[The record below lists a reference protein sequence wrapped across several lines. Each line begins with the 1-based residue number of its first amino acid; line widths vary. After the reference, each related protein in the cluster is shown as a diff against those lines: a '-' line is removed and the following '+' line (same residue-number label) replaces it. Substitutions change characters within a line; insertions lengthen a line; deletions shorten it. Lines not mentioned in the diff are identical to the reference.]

1 MINKTSI
8 LCIIFS
14 IFIITA
20 CGSTY
25 KAKPLPFKTP
35 GAYPNAQE
43 VAGATVAAKAYDNS
57 SEAKEVFGFDALKA
71 GMLPVQVIFDNHGT
85 STLEVDTSQTFL
97 EDTEGNLWPILA
109 KNIAYE
115 RATKYAQTKE
125 TFKEGA
131 YGSFL
136 GAAGGALIGAA
147 VGIVSGENVASE
159 AGKGAAAGAAAGGVI
174 GGTSGYTSNKANKS
188 IMDDLKQK
196 SLQTS
201 DIGPKSLS
209 YGVIFFPGE
218 TKAAKRL
225 RLKVTDMDTGATSV
239 LFLDF

>member
-1 MINKTSI
+1 MKNKSLI
-8 LCIIFS
+8 LCIVLS
-14 IFIITA
+14 IFIFA
-20 CGSTY
+20 SCSSTY

-35 GAYPNAQE
+35 TAYGNAT
-43 VAGATVAAKAYDNS
+43 VVSGATVAAKAYDDPA
-57 SEAKEVFGFDALKA
+57 EAKEVFGFDAIKA
-71 GMLPVQVIFDNHGT
+71 GMLPVQIIFDNQGS
-85 STLEVDTSQTFL
+85 STLEVDTTQTFL
-97 EDTEGNLWPILA
+97 EDVEGNLWPILS

-115 RATKYAQTKE
+115 RATKYAKTKE

-131 YGSFL
+131 YGGFL

-147 VGIVSGENVASE
+147 VGIVSGENVAAE
-159 AGKGAAAGAAAGGVI
+159 AGKGAAAGAAAGSVI
-174 GGTSGYTSNKANKS
+174 GGTSGYTSNKASKS

-218 TKAAKRL
+218 SKAAKRL
-225 RLKVTDMDTGATSV
+225 RLKVTDMDTGTTSV

>member
-14 IFIITA
+14 IFIIAA
-20 CGSTY
+20 CGPTY

-35 GAYPNAQE
+35 GAYANAQE
-43 VAGATVAAKAYDNS
+43 VAGATVAAKAYSDS
-57 SEAKEVFGFDALKA
+57 SEAKEVFGFDTLKA

-136 GAAGGALIGAA
+136 GAAGGALVGAA
-147 VGIVSGENVASE
+147 VGIVSGENVAVE

-174 GGTSGYTSNKANKS
+174 GGVSGHTSNKAS
-188 IMDDLKQK
+188 RDIMEDLRQK
-196 SLQTS
+196 SLNTS
-201 DIGPKSLS
+201 SIEPNTLS
-209 YGVIFFPGE
+209 FGVIFFTGE
-218 TKAAKRL
+218 SKAAKRL
-225 RLKVTDMDTGATSV
+225 RLKITEIDTGESRV